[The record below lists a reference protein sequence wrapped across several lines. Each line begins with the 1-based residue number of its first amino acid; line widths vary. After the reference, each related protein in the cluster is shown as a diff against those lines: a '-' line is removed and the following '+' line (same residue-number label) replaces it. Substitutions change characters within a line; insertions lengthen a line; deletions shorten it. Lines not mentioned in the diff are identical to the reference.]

1 MATVMTYDQKYRD
14 LFDFD
19 LSQWQLRALAAIERG
34 DHCLVT
40 APTGSGKTLPALFS
54 IDYFVKKLGKKV
66 IYTSPIKALSNQKY
80 YEFQE
85 KYPDISFGILT
96 GDIKDNPEADVLI
109 MTTEILCNHL
119 HNLRHPESKLEFNI
133 DIQAELG
140 CVVFDEVHY
149 INDADRGTVWEECF
163 MLLPPQVQLVMLSAT
178 IATPEKFAKWVEG
191 IHKNEPTPKSVELCE
206 TDHRAVPLK
215 HYLWLTAI
223 DSAFKTKEQGLT
235 SLMESVC
242 NKPVDLFSTSDGFQE
257 RNFRNVSKVRSH
269 LQKNH
274 HIKRQHVL
282 NGVIRYLKEHTMLP
296 AICFVYSRK
305 NVERFAKEVSQH
317 LIDSTMINQVE
328 KECRS
333 ILTKFPNYHEF
344 MALPEYSMIVKLLE
358 KGIGIHHSGMLPVF
372 REMVELM
379 FTRGYIQMLF
389 ATETFAVGLNMPTK
403 TVLFT
408 ALQKFD
414 GQGMRYLLPHEYTQQ
429 AGRAG
434 RRGYDTIGH
443 VLHIANLFELPTN
456 EEYRTILGNVPQKI
470 VSKFKISYSLLLN
483 SENPNEFIKN
493 SACNQDIQKQME
505 YLTEEK
511 RKLESEVEVI
521 SNTLRDYS
529 NTPYEALTKI
539 YDIQT
544 NMNMYRNKV
553 RKTKERELQGLLE
566 TYHDAKKEVEWLKNL
581 NEKKQ
586 ELDDWLKRI
595 DATENY
601 VKYQV
606 EAIQEILR
614 ANHFVDIEQR
624 GILARSIK
632 ETHPLMMTDA
642 YEKFDRCDA
651 TELAA
656 FFSCFT
662 NVNVEGSVKNPMP
675 RCSYNRS
682 TQMMEIAYQQLNHY
696 YNEEV
701 RTNIFSGECYDIQF
715 DIVDEVI
722 EWCKLEN
729 EESCKTFLAKI
740 HKEKGIFLGEFTK
753 AILKINAIA
762 NEMEKIAEMMGHID
776 IQHTLQQ
783 IGPLT
788 LKSVCTSQSLYV

>member
-1 MATVMTYDQKYRD
+1 MSLALVQKYHE
-14 LFDFD
+14 LFPFD
-19 LSQWQLRALAAIERG
+19 LSEWQLRALAATERG

-54 IDYFVKKLGKKV
+54 IHYFVKTLGKKV

-80 YEFQE
+80 YEFQD

-119 HNLRHPESKLEFNI
+119 HNLRYPESKLEFNI
-133 DIQAELG
+133 DIHSELG

-191 IHKNEPTPKSVELCE
+191 IHKNEPKPKSVELCE

-223 DSAFKTKEQGLT
+223 DSAFKTKDQGMA

-242 NKPVDLFSTSDGFQE
+242 NKPVDLYSCGDGFQE
-257 RNFRNVSKVRSH
+257 RNFRNVNKVRSH

-274 HIKRQHVL
+274 HIKRQHIL
-282 NGVIRYLKEHTMLP
+282 NSVIRYLNENTMLP

-305 NVERFAKEVSQH
+305 NVERFAKEVSLH

-344 MALPEYSMIVKLLE
+344 MALPEYSTIVKLLE

-379 FTRGYIQMLF
+379 FTRGYIKMLF

-456 EEYRTILGNVPQKI
+456 DEYRTILGNVPQKI
-470 VSKFKISYSLLLN
+470 ESKFKISYSLLLN
-483 SENPNEFIKN
+483 SENPAEFVES

-505 YLTEEK
+505 YLVEEK
-511 RKLESEVEVI
+511 DKLSSEIEVI

-529 NTPYEALTKI
+529 NTPYNDLIKI
-539 YDIQT
+539 HDIQS
-544 NMNMYRNKV
+544 NLGMYRNKV
-553 RKTKERELQGLLE
+553 RKQKERELEDLLE
-566 TYHDAKKEVEWLKNL
+566 TYRDAKKEVEWLKKL
-581 NEKKQ
+581 KEKKL
-586 ELDDWLKRI
+586 ELDEWMKRI
-595 DATENY
+595 DGTENY
-601 VKYQV
+601 VKYQI

-614 ANHFVDIEQR
+614 VNNFIDDEQR
-624 GILARSIK
+624 AVLARSIK
-632 ETHPLMMTDA
+632 ETHPLMMADA
-642 YEKFDRCDA
+642 YQKFGECDSY
-651 TELAA
+651 ELAA

-662 NVNVEGSVKNPMP
+662 NVNVDGSVKNPMP
-675 RCSYNRS
+675 KCVYERS
-682 TQMMEIAYQQLNHY
+682 TQMMENAYHQLDHY

-701 RTNIFSGECYDIQF
+701 RTNIFSGECYEIQF
-715 DIVDEVI
+715 DIADEVI
-722 EWCKLEN
+722 EWCKMKDEA
-729 EESCKTFLAKI
+729 SCKAFLAKI
-740 HKEKGIFLGEFTK
+740 QKEKGIFLGEFTK

-762 NEMEKIAEMMGHID
+762 NEMEKIAEMMGHVD

-783 IGPLT
+783 IGPIT